1 VHESISTVI
10 VGARALL
17 REGLASLLQRSAYK
31 VSAGV
36 AQASELA
43 NVQIPAGNQI
53 LIILLINGD
62 DENLEEAAASIR
74 LLRSLFPDS
83 RVVVVAETS
92 STVDIQQILTLAPD
106 GYIVNLGS
114 RDILLKALE
123 LTALNQQVFVMKQ
136 PLAPSIGSDCME
148 AHQPKSFAESLARAD
163 TEPECGAASA
173 SNDLQLSRREQQ
185 ILSYLAQGKPN
196 KVIARLCKITEST
209 VKLHLTAILR
219 KTDTR
224 NRTEA
229 AVWAVANGYQ
239 RGSRPETHVVAAA
252 ESPSVC

>member
-1 VHESISTVI
+1 
-10 VGARALL
+10 
-17 REGLASLLQRSAYK
+17 
-31 VSAGV
+31 
-36 AQASELA
+36 
-43 NVQIPAGNQI
+43 
-53 LIILLINGD
+53 LIILQINGI
-62 DENLEEAAASIR
+62 EEAAGSIR

-106 GYIVNLGS
+106 SYIVNLGS

-136 PLAPSIGSDCME
+136 PLVPPIGSDCME
-148 AHQPKSFAESLARAD
+148 AHQPKSFAESFARAD

-185 ILSYLAQGKPN
+185 ILAYLAQGKPN

>member
-1 VHESISTVI
+1 MSTAI
-10 VGARALL
+10 VGERALL

-31 VSAGV
+31 VLAGV

-43 NVQIPAGNQI
+43 NIRIPPGNQI

-92 STVDIQQILTLAPD
+92 CNVEIQQILTLAPD

-136 PLAPSIGSDCME
+136 PLPPSIGSDCTE
-148 AHQPKSFAESLARAD
+148 AHQPKSFAEPLARAD

-173 SNDLQLSRREQQ
+173 SNDPQFSRREQQ
-185 ILSYLAQGKPN
+185 VLAYLAQGKPN
-196 KVIARLCKITEST
+196 KVIARLCNITEAT

-219 KTDTR
+219 KIDAQ
-224 NRTEA
+224 NRTQA

>member
-1 VHESISTVI
+1 VRESISTVI

-31 VSAGV
+31 VLAAV

-43 NVQIPAGNQI
+43 NVRISAGNQI

-62 DENLEEAAASIR
+62 DKNLEEAAGSIR
-74 LLRSLFPDS
+74 LLRLLFPDS
-83 RVVVVAETS
+83 RVVVLAETS
-92 STVDIQQILTLAPD
+92 STVDIEQILTMAPD

-136 PLAPSIGSDCME
+136 PLAPSIGSDCTE
-148 AHQPKSFAESLARAD
+148 AHQPKSFAESLSRAD
-163 TEPECGAASA
+163 TERECGAASA
-173 SNDLQLSRREQQ
+173 SNGPQFSRREQQ
-185 ILSYLAQGKPN
+185 ILAYLAQGKPN
-196 KVIARLCKITEST
+196 KVIARLCNITEST

-219 KTDTR
+219 KIDAH
-224 NRTEA
+224 NRTQA

-239 RGSRPETHVVAAA
+239 RGSRPETHVLAAA
-252 ESPSVC
+252 ESPSVR